1 MNVLIL
7 IQALLAFSI
16 GMASLFT
23 VYKVLESY
31 LKKQFEVTELNMAF
45 SVFLTG
51 ILLATANLLSS
62 VVSPAMN
69 AIRFLTQDSLSVAAV
84 ASSAIYIISF
94 LLIGLIASLLVTWG
108 GVTIFFQVTKV
119 DEMEELKKNNA
130 ATALVT
136 AAFVLGIS
144 IVLRDYVGH
153 LCESLVPY
161 PDVLNIK

>member
-1 MNVLIL
+1 
-7 IQALLAFSI
+7 
-16 GMASLFT
+16 
-23 VYKVLESY
+23 
-31 LKKQFEVTELNMAF
+31 MAF

-119 DEMEELKKNNA
+119 DEMKELKNNNA
-130 ATALVT
+130 ATALIT

-161 PDVLNIK
+161 PEVLNIK

>member
-16 GMASLFT
+16 GMDSLFT
-23 VYKVLESY
+23 IYKVMDSY
-31 LKKQFEVTELNMAF
+31 LKRQFQVTELNMAL
-45 SVFLTG
+45 SVFQTG
-51 ILLATANLLSS
+51 ILLSTANLLSS

-69 AIRFLTQDSLSVAAV
+69 AIRFLTQETIDMASVAT
-84 ASSAIYIISF
+84 SAIYIISF

-108 GVTIFFQVTKV
+108 GVTIFFQITKV

-153 LCESLVPY
+153 LCESMVPY
-161 PDVLNIK
+161 PVVLNIK

>member
-23 VYKVLESY
+23 VYKVLDSY

-130 ATALVT
+130 ATALIT

>member
-1 MNVLIL
+1 
-7 IQALLAFSI
+7 
-16 GMASLFT
+16 
-23 VYKVLESY
+23 
-31 LKKQFEVTELNMAF
+31 MAF

-119 DEMEELKKNNA
+119 DEMKELKNNNA
-130 ATALVT
+130 ATALIT

-161 PDVLNIK
+161 PEVSNIK

>member
-23 VYKVLESY
+23 VYKVLVSY

-161 PDVLNIK
+161 PEVLNIK